1 MSGSGSRSL
10 TLRLLAVA
18 AASLLSYV
26 TLPAGP
32 SAAAVVEP
40 PSPGQRTGHAQPGV
54 RPPGANDWTCEPTA
68 RHPHPVVLV
77 HGTFGDMTVSWNRV
91 SPALVQRGY
100 CVFALDYGNRA
111 TGPIEESAG
120 ELAGFVDDVLAA
132 TGAAKVSMVGHSQ
145 GGMMPRYYIRH
156 RGGDSVVEDLVGLA
170 PSNHGTKSPGALAT
184 EGPCPACAQQ
194 AWGSPFITALN
205 RGDETWAAVDY
216 TQVVTR
222 YDEVVTPY
230 TSGFLT
236 PGPRSTNVVLQESCA
251 IDTAEHL
258 GIIYDRIALRW
269 VVNALGREG
278 PADPRAA
285 IGCV

>member
-1 MSGSGSRSL
+1 MPVSGSPAS
-10 TLRLLAVA
+10 TVRLLTVAVCV
-18 AASLLSYV
+18 LSCV
-26 TLPAGP
+26 TLLAGP
-32 SAAAVVEP
+32 SASAAVEP
-40 PSPGQRTGHAQPGV
+40 PVSDLRPHSAQRGLS
-54 RPPGANDWTCEPTA
+54 PPGANDWTCDPTA

-77 HGTFGDMTVSWNRV
+77 HGTFGDMTVSWNLV
-91 SPALVQRGY
+91 SPALVRHGY

-111 TGPIEESAG
+111 TGPVEQSAG
-120 ELAGFVDDVLAA
+120 ELARFVDDVRAA
-132 TGAAKVSMVGHSQ
+132 TGAAKVSIVGHSQ

-156 RGGDSVVEDLVGLA
+156 LGGASAVEDLVGLA
-170 PSNHGTKSPGALAT
+170 PSNHGTKSPGTLAT
-184 EGPCPACAQQ
+184 ERPCPACAQQ
-194 AWGSPFITALN
+194 AWGSRFLTALN
-205 RGDETWAAVDY
+205 RGDETWGDIDY

-236 PGPRSTNVVLQESCA
+236 PGPQSTNAVLQESCA
-251 IDTAEHL
+251 HDTAEHL
-258 GIIYDRIALRW
+258 GIIYDRVALRW